1 MTEAEARAALR
12 AFVGVGDVP
21 TKGTGFG
28 FMAVI
33 GGAPVLWRPAPRSWR
48 LKDQRARSATD
59 ECRRSSVSN

>member
-1 MTEAEARAALR
+1 MTRTALASLFALALAAG
-12 AFVGVGDVP
+12 AAQAHSP
-21 TKGTGFG
+21 
-28 FMAVI
+28 I